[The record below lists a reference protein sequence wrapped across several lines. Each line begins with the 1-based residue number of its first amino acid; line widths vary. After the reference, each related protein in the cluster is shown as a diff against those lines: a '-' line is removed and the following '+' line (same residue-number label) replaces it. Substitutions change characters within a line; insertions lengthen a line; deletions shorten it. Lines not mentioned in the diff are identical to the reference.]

1 MSRIDRINRRQ
12 LLGAGM
18 VLPLGAIA
26 TSASA
31 ADACGVTPKQ
41 TTGPF
46 YPVFEQVDK
55 DVDLTRLTGHGTAAR
70 GELIRVQ
77 GRVLDEACK
86 PVEGVLVDLWQ
97 ADSNGRYGHP
107 ADPNPARPDPNFQG
121 WGQAVTDPE
130 GRYSFKTIK
139 PAAYPME
146 FLADGKPDKSAGYR
160 TPHIHVRATRRGYA
174 ELATQM
180 YFAGEELND
189 VDIVLARV
197 PAAERPKVVIQPV
210 PGNDAVPVFVF
221 DITIARISGQGLP
234 AGA

>member
-1 MSRIDRINRRQ
+1 MSRSDSRVNRRQ

-18 VLPLGAIA
+18 ALPLGAIA
-26 TSASA
+26 GSASA
-31 ADACGVTPKQ
+31 QDACGVTPKQ

-46 YPVFEQVDK
+46 FPVFEQVDK
-55 DVDLTRLTGHGTAAR
+55 DVDLTRLTGHGAAAR
-70 GELIRVQ
+70 GEVIRVQ

-86 PVEGVLVDLWQ
+86 PIEGVLVDLWQ

-121 WGQAVTDPE
+121 WGQAVTNAE

-139 PAAYPME
+139 PASYPME

-160 TPHIHVRATRRGYA
+160 TPHIHFRASRRGYV

-180 YFAGEELND
+180 YFAGEKLND
-189 VDIVLARV
+189 IDIVLARV
-197 PAAERPKVVIQPV
+197 PPAERSKVVINPAQGGADGV
-210 PGNDAVPVFVF
+210 PLFQF
-221 DITIARISGQGLP
+221 DITIAKV
-234 AGA
+234 